1 MKRQILFLICAFA
14 FGALQAQWVDDPA
27 MNTKLATASDDAE
40 EIYVR
45 TNEATGDTYI
55 QWSDMAS
62 NGWAVNLQRIDV
74 NGVPQWG
81 DEGIHISSHEFASW
95 SQGYSLDVTTDNC
108 VVTCFANYDGECI
121 VMKFDQDGNALWGEQ
136 GISVFEF
143 PAGSYGCS
151 RVKLLAGN
159 DGGVWALASDT
170 ENSYLRYINTDGTLN
185 STATISESGYSC
197 TFGLLTPGPDGV
209 VFVTY
214 EKLGAGMWYVDK
226 QIWVAGF
233 ATDGGVATVP
243 AQLMASQTF
252 GSTYIHYEISD
263 GIGGGYAYIFHSGIG
278 EVFNTYVFHY
288 DANGVSTISNPNGAA
303 VHTPDPANFYGN
315 PYATVD
321 PVTHDI
327 ILVYHQSDSYTQ
339 SESRLYM
346 NRITMTGEVLWGE
359 GILIADHDGM
369 EYADAKADIY
379 PDGSGFMVSYQHSPG
394 ISFYETTI
402 EALGYDM
409 DGNLIWHTQIN
420 SVANKKTGA
429 ENSSGFHNGQNI
441 LVWTNQD
448 DGNIYGQN
456 IDMSGKMG
464 PVAPATC
471 FPPVNLQGEYFWN
484 EDNGAFGTMITW
496 EAPETQPLSYNLYRS
511 ENATKDETIIN
522 IDGALTSYFDEMPVG
537 DYTYRLTAVYAD
549 CESDFALT
557 PDGNDY
563 VTIIVT
569 SVDECLISAEIF
581 QNGSCLIV
589 SADALIQVEI
599 VSITGQSIKT
609 VTANGSTAE
618 INVSGLTKGLYIVR
632 MNDANGNVLVRK
644 TVIR

>member
-1 MKRQILFLICAFA
+1 MKKHAILLIALSAAFS
-14 FGALQAQWVDDPA
+14 LQAQWVNDPST
-27 MNTKLATASDDAE
+27 NTIMATASDDAG
-40 EIYVR
+40 EIYLR

-81 DEGIHISSHEFASW
+81 DAGIHISSHEFASW
-95 SQGYSLDVTTDNC
+95 SQGFAMDVTPDND

-121 VMKFDQDGNALWGEQ
+121 AMKFDQDGNTLWGEQ

-151 RVKLLAGN
+151 KVELQAGT
-159 DGGVWALASDT
+159 DGGVWVLASDT
-170 ENSYLRYINTDGTLN
+170 ESSYLRYINTDGTLN
-185 STATISESGYSC
+185 SQATITESGYKC
-197 TFGLLTPGPDGV
+197 TFGLLTPGTDGV

-233 ATDGGVATVP
+233 ATDGSVVTPP

-303 VHTPDPANFYGN
+303 VHTPDPANFYSN

-327 ILVYHQSDSYTQ
+327 ILVYRQSDSNTQ
-339 SESRLYM
+339 SESRLYL

-359 GILIADHDGM
+359 GILIADNDGM
-369 EYADAKADIY
+369 EYTAAKINTY

-394 ISFYETTI
+394 ISYYETTI
-402 EALGYDM
+402 EAFGFNRN
-409 DGNLIWHTQIN
+409 GEQEWHTQMN
-420 SVANKKTGA
+420 SVANEKTAA
-429 ENSSGFHNGQNI
+429 ENSTGFHNGQNI
-441 LVWTNQD
+441 LVWTNTA

-456 IDMSGKMG
+456 IDAKGTLG
-464 PVAPATC
+464 VTAPSTC
-471 FPPVNLQGEYFWN
+471 LPPTNLQGEYFWN
-484 EDNGAFGTMITW
+484 EENETFGTMISW
-496 EAPETQPLSYNLYRS
+496 EAPETQPISYNLYRG
-511 ENATKDETIIN
+511 EDTPIN
-522 IDGALTSYFDEMPVG
+522 IDGTLTSYFDEVPVG
-537 DYTYRLTAVYAD
+537 NYTYRLTAVYED
-549 CESDFALT
+549 CESDYALT
-557 PDGNDY
+557 PDGADHIT
-563 VTIIVT
+563 VTVT
-569 SVDECLISAEIF
+569 AVDENGMSASIF
-581 QNGSCLIV
+581 QNGTSLIV
-589 SADALIQVEI
+589 SAETLSQVEI
-599 VSITGQSIKT
+599 ISITGQSIKT
-609 VTANGSTAE
+609 VAANGNTAE
-618 INVSGLTKGLYIVR
+618 INVSGMTKGLYIVK
-632 MNDANGNVLVRK
+632 MNDANGNIVVKK